1 MSAFPRNTDYR
12 EQSDFEV
19 QITNPLPLSPNSQK
33 KKEKML
39 QTPLLKLRS
48 LFPLSLHP
56 AVPQTGCPKVRHCL
70 SVLVFLVL
78 LLLDEVTESIG
89 KTGKSETVKNL
100 VCFLSGN
107 GDFFHYNF
115 FASQGKISVASASR
129 QHASEE

>member
-1 MSAFPRNTDYR
+1 M
-12 EQSDFEV
+12 
-19 QITNPLPLSPNSQK
+19 
-33 KKEKML
+33 
-39 QTPLLKLRS
+39 
-48 LFPLSLHP
+48 
-56 AVPQTGCPKVRHCL
+56 
-70 SVLVFLVL
+70 L